1 MSIQTLNEVLVTGL
15 KADGSALTTMERA
28 KLAWQAIAERATEL
42 ATAKA
47 GDLDIAL
54 GKTVSESYGEKALP
68 KGWASILV
76 AYGKFFLL
84 TAPPKDSTR
93 FTPLDVWRKMVT
105 KGSSEIVEA
114 LIATATSQT
123 AAWTALC
130 AKAKSETVV
139 TDLAK
144 AQAYAKTF
152 PRNIS
157 NLDVCFLVPR
167 NEWSTEMEMVT
178 KQMEVFIA
186 RTERHI

>member
-1 MSIQTLNEVLVTGL
+1 MSQQTLNEVLASGL
-15 KADGSALTTMERA
+15 KADGNSLSTLERA
-28 KLAWQAIAERATEL
+28 KVAWASIAERSSEL

-76 AYGKFFLL
+76 AFGKFFLL

-114 LIATATSQT
+114 LIATATTQT

-130 AKAKSETVV
+130 AKAKSETTV